1 MCRMRAASR
10 EGGDVDRVRG
20 ETLPQRSHRRGLHV
34 PDVRESGPLAAFR
47 VRAAHP
53 DVWADRGQGKES
65 ED

>member
-10 EGGDVDRVRG
+10 EGGDVDRVRR
-20 ETLPQRSHRRGLHV
+20 ETLPQRAHRRGLHV
-34 PDVRESGPLAAFR
+34 PDVWKGGPLAAFR

-53 DVWADRGQGKES
+53 DVWTERKQGKEG